1 MNNPLLA
8 FSDAL
13 TQLVTASLP
22 RTASIWVKGQDM
34 MANGSGSGWC
44 LDTRHVVTNHHV
56 VSDSI
61 DQVRVRLPGQ
71 VEKTGRVLGSD
82 AITDLAV
89 IEVDNVGVEPFKVRP
104 DLPLRGE
111 LSMTLGSPLGE
122 FNESVS
128 LGIISG
134 LHRQIDMGTHKFE
147 EAIQTDATINSGN
160 SGGPLIDMVG
170 RIIGVNF
177 CSRRDAAQ
185 LNFAI
190 PSEVVLDIVPEL
202 IAHGSITRAG
212 LGIAISAVPVTVD
225 GQMRTA
231 VEVQRTTDGSPLLKG
246 DIILAI
252 NGSKIERRYDLMRHL
267 NRSAIGRTVNLLVYR
282 GESVLEISAE
292 ARAR

>member
-61 DQVRVRLPGQ
+61 EQVRVRLPGQ

-104 DLPLRGE
+104 DLPMRGE

-128 LGIISG
+128 LGIVSG

-267 NRSAIGRTVNLLVYR
+267 NRSAIGQTVNLLVYR

>member
-89 IEVDNVGVEPFKVRP
+89 IEVENVGVEPFKVRP

-267 NRSAIGRTVNLLVYR
+267 NRSAIGQTVNLLVYR

>member
-190 PSEVVLDIVPEL
+190 PSEVVLDIIPEL

-225 GQMRTA
+225 GQLRTA

>member
-89 IEVDNVGVEPFKVRP
+89 IEVENVGVEPFKVRP